1 LRDGRNG
8 QLSAAQ
14 TGAIANDGQLHA
26 IDGCGALR
34 GAAAFLEGRKPNMA
48 TELKNKA
55 DEMAAQF
62 RHDCRMAMVKQA
74 VKYTSLFVAGITIA
88 TWLVMRG

>member
-1 LRDGRNG
+1 
-8 QLSAAQ
+8 
-14 TGAIANDGQLHA
+14 
-26 IDGCGALR
+26 
-34 GAAAFLEGRKPNMA
+34 MA

-62 RHDCRMAMVKQA
+62 RHDCRMAAIRQA
-74 VKYTSLFVAGITIA
+74 VKYTSLFAAGITIA